1 MQSLFPQDAKRRV
14 PRLRS
19 RHLAGV
25 AGLAVVGA
33 AAFALPAFAG
43 NSPAPSSDVAADG
56 DLGECIVATDADG
69 EALLRHIGADPS
81 KVAKPLPEGAEVID
95 GGIIADPA
103 PTTLPPGVTP
113 AKPLPKG
120 ATVTYGW
127 AKADPAPVTLPPGVT
142 PAKPLPKGA
151 KVTFVEAIEAS
162 SPGVL
167 PPGAEP
173 AMPAPKGAAV
183 TIAVPAG
190 AEGATVSG
198 EVPDVSDLPGCAE
211 LYGGK

>member
-1 MQSLFPQDAKRRV
+1 MQSISPQDPKRRV
-14 PRLRS
+14 PRLSS

-25 AGLAVVGA
+25 AGLAVAGA

-43 NSPAPSSDVAADG
+43 NSPSPSSDVAADG
-56 DLGECIVATDADG
+56 VVGECIVASDADG

-95 GGIIADPA
+95 GGTKADPA

-120 ATVTYGW
+120 AKVTYVG
-127 AKADPAPVTLPPGVT
+127 T
-142 PAKPLPKGA
+142 
-151 KVTFVEAIEAS
+151 IEAS
-162 SPGVL
+162 PQGAL
-167 PPGAEP
+167 PRGAQP
-173 AMPAPKGAAV
+173 ATPAPMGAAV

-190 AEGATVSG
+190 AEGATASG